1 MKKKKKIANGI
12 MVAIIVVIA
21 AAGVLLTGKHL
32 GWFDRV
38 EDVQAVANVTRNKG
52 IVDLTRDGIA
62 SHLEDVTA
70 LRDGDQL
77 SGNKGAQATVQF
89 GEGYLILGEDA
100 VISID
105 RAAVDEFAVT
115 VLSGEVF
122 LCAKDTAAVTV
133 GEQSF
138 SAKDATVA
146 LSARTGSES
155 VGVLSGKVTIGEKE
169 LAAGQLASFS
179 TGSEPAYTVLKAT
192 ALSDFMIQCAQGAAD
207 KLCFTADELAKVLT
221 DRQAQKSDT
230 KDKKDDKKD
239 SKTDPDKEDN
249 SSAAQTGNDTDSG
262 KSGSKTDKTDKTDP
276 TTAKPEKK
284 PTSEPDNKKKKD
296 EEKPAALTCTIQIR
310 CDTIL
315 DNMDNLEAGKDAYV
329 PSSGTILSSTTVSF
343 TEGETVFDV
352 LKRVCDQYGIQLE
365 YSYTPAY
372 ESYYIE
378 GINYLY
384 EFDCG
389 SESGW
394 MYKVNGWFPNYGCS
408 EYTLEQGD
416 SIVWC
421 YTCNGLG
428 ADVGGGVG

>member
-12 MVAIIVVIA
+12 MVAAIVIIA
-21 AAGVLLTGKHL
+21 AIGVLLTGKHL
-32 GWFDRV
+32 GWFDRT
-38 EDVQAVANVTRNKG
+38 EDGQAVAAVTRDKG

-77 SGNKGAQATVQF
+77 SSNKGAQATVQF

-115 VLSGEVF
+115 VLSGEAF
-122 LCAKDTAAVTV
+122 LCAKDTAAVTA
-133 GEQSF
+133 GEVSF
-138 SAKDATVA
+138 SVKDAAVA

-155 VGVLSGKVTIGEKE
+155 VSVLSGKVTVGDKK
-169 LAAGQLASFS
+169 LTAGQLVSFN
-179 TGSEPAYTVLKAT
+179 TGSKPVCTELKAV
-192 ALSDFMIQCAQGAAD
+192 ALSDFMIACAQD
-207 KLCFTADELAKVLT
+207 SDEQLFFTTDELAKVLT
-221 DRQAQKSDT
+221 DRQAQKAASDSN
-230 KDKKDDKKD
+230 KDD
-239 SKTDPDKEDN
+239 
-249 SSAAQTGNDTDSG
+249 Q
-262 KSGSKTDKTDKTDP
+262 
-276 TTAKPEKK
+276 
-284 PTSEPDNKKKKD
+284 
-296 EEKPAALTCTIQIR
+296 EKPAALTCTIQIR

-315 DNMDNLEAGKDAYV
+315 DNMSNLETGKDAYV
-329 PSSGTILSSTTVSF
+329 PSSGTILSATTVSF
-343 TEGETVFDV
+343 TEDETVFDI
-352 LKRVCDQYGIQLE
+352 LKRVCDQSGIQLE

-372 ESYYIE
+372 ESYYVE
-378 GINYLY
+378 GINHLY

-394 MYKVNGWFPNYGCS
+394 MYKVNDWFPNYGCS
-408 EYTLEQGD
+408 EYNLEQGD

-428 ADVGGGVG
+428 ADVDGGVG